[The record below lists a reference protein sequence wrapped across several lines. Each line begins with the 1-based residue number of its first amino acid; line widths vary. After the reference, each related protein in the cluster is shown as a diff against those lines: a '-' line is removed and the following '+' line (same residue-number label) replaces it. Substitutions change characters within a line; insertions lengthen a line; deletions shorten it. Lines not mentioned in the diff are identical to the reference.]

1 MNESSRLDPVF
12 GFFWVQKSF
21 PTDSKVIDG
30 DKQSCHF
37 SILSQG

>member
-1 MNESSRLDPVF
+1 MNESSMLDPVS

-21 PTDSKVIDG
+21 LTDSKVIDG
-30 DKQSCHF
+30 DKQNRNF